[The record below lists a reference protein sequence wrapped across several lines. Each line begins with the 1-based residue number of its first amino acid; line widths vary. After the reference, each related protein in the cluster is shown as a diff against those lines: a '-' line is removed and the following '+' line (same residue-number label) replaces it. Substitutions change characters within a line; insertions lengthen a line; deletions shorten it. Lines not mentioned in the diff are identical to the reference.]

1 MKIAI
6 LIACLMVLLGGCSAV
21 GYVKSELT
29 GQAKPEGGIAE
40 VVPAT
45 KTFSVSAPVLRR
57 AVRAVLEDQ
66 AFIVEELANGSFR
79 TEPKVLGDPSRFALV
94 GATYSARV
102 NVRVEG
108 QAVTYRARFDK
119 KSNVV
124 MAEQNAEYPEKENEL
139 RREFFDALAKQVG
152 RP

>member
-1 MKIAI
+1 MKA
-6 LIACLMVLLGGCSAV
+6 AVLVVSFGAFLGGCSAV
-21 GYVKSELT
+21 GYVKSELS

-40 VVPAT
+40 AVPAT
-45 KTFSVSAPVLRR
+45 RTFNGSSAALRR
-57 AVRAVLEDQ
+57 AVRTVLEDQ
-66 AFIVEELANGSFR
+66 AFIVEEPTGGSFR
-79 TEPKVLGDPSRFALV
+79 TEPKVLGDPTRFALF

-102 NVRVEG
+102 TVRVEG

-124 MAEQNAEYPEKENEL
+124 TAEQNAEYPEKENEL
-139 RREFFDALAKQVG
+139 RREFFEALAKQVA